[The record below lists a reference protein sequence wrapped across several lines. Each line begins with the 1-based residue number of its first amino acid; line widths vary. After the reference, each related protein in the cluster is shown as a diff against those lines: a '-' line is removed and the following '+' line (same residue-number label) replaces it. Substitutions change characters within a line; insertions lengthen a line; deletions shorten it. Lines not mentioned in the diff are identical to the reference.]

1 MQEKSAITRTIETAP
16 GVYAPGHLGELTQI
30 VDFALVDAVLQ
41 ETRSREKRL
50 RLLPARVARLALVKG
65 VPLLRIVRTAAGP
78 DGTVLEVNDTRM
90 SAEEFEIGYSII
102 RHPSAEL
109 D

>member
-1 MQEKSAITRTIETAP
+1 MPTPVEA
-16 GVYAPGHLGELTQI
+16 
-30 VDFALVDAVLQ
+30 
-41 ETRSREKRL
+41 
-50 RLLPARVARLALVKG
+50 ARLALVKG